1 MSNAQHYS
9 FEECYVSVQTQH
21 SSYGLPLSALFEKKE
36 VQPGLS
42 PLSLLST
49 LVSSKLFLPVQPGYS
64 LPEAEGA
71 FCVTVSSPKM
81 DKCTQIKPCISYIHT

>member
-1 MSNAQHYS
+1 M
-9 FEECYVSVQTQH
+9 YVSVQTQH
-21 SSYGLPLSALFEKKE
+21 LQFWFVWFVTLPLSALFEKEE

-49 LVSSKLFLPVQPGYS
+49 LVSSKLFLPVQQGYS

-81 DKCTQIKPCISYIHT
+81 DKCTPMKPYISYIRT